1 MTQQKNN
8 RNQAD
13 HCCVPRILV
22 VTAVD
27 AERDAVLLGLDGN
40 TSFTVI
46 AGGVGPAAAAVST
59 ALELAASPSYELV
72 ISAGIGGGFSGA
84 AELGTL
90 VLADIVI
97 AADLG
102 AETAEG
108 FIPLDELGFGS
119 ASLPVSEAWRERLQ
133 GVIQQSG
140 LPLHIGPVLTV
151 STVTGTAE
159 TAELR
164 ARRVQGAA
172 AEAMEGYGVAQA
184 AAKLGVPFL
193 ELRSISNA
201 VGPRDRAA
209 WRIGD
214 AMQALREAF
223 SAIRFIAKEM
233 DQ

>member
-1 MTQQKNN
+1 MTQQKNQCT
-8 RNQAD
+8 QAENGR
-13 HCCVPRILV
+13 VPRILV

-27 AERDAVLLGLDGN
+27 AERDAVLRGLDGDTN
-40 TSFTVI
+40 FTVI
-46 AGGVGPAAAAVST
+46 AGGVGPATAAVSA

-90 VLADIVI
+90 VLADAVI

-108 FIPLDELGFGS
+108 FIPLDELGFGT
-119 ASLPVSEAWRERLQ
+119 ASLPVSEAWRERLH
-133 GVIQQSG
+133 GIIRQSG

-164 ARRVQGAA
+164 AELVPGAA

-184 AAKLGVPFL
+184 AAKLEVPFA

-214 AMQALREAF
+214 AMQALENAF